1 MIDSSYKDDN
11 PLASGS
17 CLVGTAYEKYQH
29 QDVDSPQICKNNPL
43 KINPST
49 QLEAQITQL
58 LIAQYLGARMMKNL
72 EEMTYNKEE

>member
-11 PLASGS
+11 PLAVGS
-17 CLVGTAYEKYQH
+17 CPMGTAYEKYQH

-49 QLEAQITQL
+49 QLEAQITSAGSSIFGCHNDDKSRGYDQ
-58 LIAQYLGARMMKNL
+58 Q
-72 EEMTYNKEE
+72 

>member
-11 PLASGS
+11 PLVVVS
-17 CLVGTAYEKYQH
+17 CPVGTAYEKYQH

-49 QLEAQITQL
+49 QLEGQITHL
-58 LIAQYLGARMMKNL
+58 LIAQSLGARMMTNL
-72 EEMTYNKEE
+72 DDMTYNEEE

>member
-11 PLASGS
+11 LLAVGS
-17 CLVGTAYEKYQH
+17 CPIGAAYEKYQH
-29 QDVDSPQICKNNPL
+29 QDVDSPQICKNNPP

-49 QLEAQITQL
+49 QLEEQITQL

-72 EEMTYNKEE
+72 EDMTYNKEE

>member
-11 PLASGS
+11 PLAAGS
-17 CLVGTAYEKYQH
+17 FPVGTTYEKYQH
-29 QDVDSPQICKNNPL
+29 QDVDSPQICTNNPL

-58 LIAQYLGARMMKNL
+58 LIAKYLGSRMMTNL
-72 EEMTYNKEE
+72 EDMTYNEED